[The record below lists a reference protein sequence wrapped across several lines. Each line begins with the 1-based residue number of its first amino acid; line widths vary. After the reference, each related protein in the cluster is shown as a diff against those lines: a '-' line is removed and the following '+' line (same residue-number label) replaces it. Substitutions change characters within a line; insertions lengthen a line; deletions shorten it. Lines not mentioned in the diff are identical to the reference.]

1 MTDRKSN
8 ARRQPGAAAKQGP
21 RSLNPNSAAA
31 QRQRLL
37 QALRLGP
44 VTTLQARAEL
54 DVLHPGGRVMELRR
68 QGYRIATIR
77 VREAT
82 DCGRVHNVAR
92 YLLQEVR
99 P

>member
-1 MTDRKSN
+1 MTPRKSN
-8 ARRQPGAAAKQGP
+8 ARRGPGEAAQQGS
-21 RSLNPNSAAA
+21 RGHHPNSAAA
-31 QRQRLL
+31 QRARLL

-44 VTTLQARAEL
+44 VTTLQARSQL

-68 QGYRIATIR
+68 QGHRIATIR

-82 DCGRVHNVAR
+82 DGGRLHNVAK
-92 YLLQEVR
+92 YLLQEAK

>member
-1 MTDRKSN
+1 M
-8 ARRQPGAAAKQGP
+8 
-21 RSLNPNSAAA
+21 
-31 QRQRLL
+31 
-37 QALRLGP
+37 
-44 VTTLQARAEL
+44 TTLQARAEL